1 MIASIIARLKEA
13 GTPFRIVGGA
23 AELADVK
30 DHPPALPA
38 AYAYEARERSAE
50 TELINDVF
58 QRTEVDISV
67 VIVTGNL
74 SKANNAA
81 AADDLTN
88 LKIFVRGQLLGFMP
102 AGAENPLMH
111 VEGELQQA
119 VGGTV
124 WFEDVFITAYYQESQ
139 P

>member
-1 MIASIIARLKEA
+1 MIASIIARLMEP

-38 AYAYEARERSAE
+38 AYTYEARDRSGEIER
-50 TELINDVF
+50 INDVF
-58 QRTEVDISV
+58 QRTEVDIAV

-74 SKANNAA
+74 SKVNNAA
-81 AADDLTN
+81 AANDITS
-88 LKIFVRGQLLGFMP
+88 LKNYVRGKLLGFMP
-102 AGAENPLMH
+102 PGAENPLMH
-111 VEGELQQA
+111 VEGEMQQA
-119 VGGTV
+119 LGGTV
-124 WFEDVFITAYYQESQ
+124 WFEDVFTTSYYQESQ